1 MTPYVFPYETEFAV
15 GVGLLIVGLLIAK
28 RVIRNRQK
36 SD

>member
-15 GVGLLIVGLLIAK
+15 GVGVLIVGLLIAK
-28 RVIRNRQK
+28 WVIRKRQK